1 VCILFWLEFDT
12 FPLVSTVM
20 CASLLILKKIFIF
33 RTEDVV
39 MLHPHSVPD
48 YDFTEQ
54 QILDSI
60 EKEFVS

>member
-1 VCILFWLEFDT
+1 
-12 FPLVSTVM
+12 M